1 MGMKLAKVLRKAIV
15 GICCISL
22 LSPAQAMVFAADISA
37 LSKTGV
43 TVSDPFAL
51 MYDSD
56 ELLLEKAEPIL
67 SIAEIE
73 REDVQ

>member
-1 MGMKLAKVLRKAIV
+1 MKTKFTNGFRKVIAC
-15 GICCISL
+15 ICAVSL
-22 LSPAQAMVFAADISA
+22 LLPAQAIVFAADISV

-56 ELLLEKAEPIL
+56 ELFLEKAEPIL
-67 SIAEIE
+67 FIAEIE